1 MATDATTPALNDA
14 PTTELIPSQVGSHCA
29 NCHAP
34 MAADQRYC
42 LNCGERRGRPRF
54 SVGGASTHTVTEVVT
69 ESPAPPP
76 RTARGAGL
84 TLVAGIATLLIAM
97 GVGVLIGQ
105 KSSPSSPGQT
115 KVIQLGGGSSGTA
128 ANAGTGSTQASTGT
142 SKHTH
147 AARTKAAKNN
157 AAKTKVVVVHLTPKV
172 QKAATKAAAKVFG
185 SSGHLSKNVT
195 QNVGGSCASGT
206 AGCQNG
212 KFTGGF
218 FSP

>member
-1 MATDATTPALNDA
+1 
-14 PTTELIPSQVGSHCA
+14 
-29 NCHAP
+29 

-54 SVGGASTHTVTEVVT
+54 PVGGASTGTATEVVT
-69 ESPAPPP
+69 ETHAPPP
-76 RTARGAGL
+76 RPARGAGL
-84 TLVAGIATLLIAM
+84 TLVAGIATLLIAL

-105 KSSPSSPGQT
+105 KSSPSSPAQT
-115 KVIQLGGGSSGTA
+115 KVIQLGGGSAGTA
-128 ANAGTGSTQASTGT
+128 ATAGTASTQASTGT
-142 SKHTH
+142 GKHAH
-147 AARTKAAKNN
+147 AAKGKAAKS
-157 AAKTKVVVVHLTPKV
+157 KVVVVHLTPKV

-195 QNVGGSCASGT
+195 QNVGGSCTSGT

>member
-1 MATDATTPALNDA
+1 
-14 PTTELIPSQVGSHCA
+14 
-29 NCHAP
+29 

-42 LNCGERRGRPRF
+42 LNCGERRGAPRF
-54 SVGGASTHTVTEVVT
+54 PAGGASTHTATEVVT
-69 ESPAPPP
+69 ESHAPPP
-76 RTARGAGL
+76 RTPRGAGL

-105 KSSPSSPGQT
+105 NSSPTSSGQT

-128 ANAGTGSTQASTGT
+128 ANTGAGSTQASTGT
-142 SKHTH
+142 GNHTH
-147 AARTKAAKNN
+147 AAKGKSAKGKS
-157 AAKTKVVVVHLTPKV
+157 AKTKVVVVHLTPKV

-185 SSGHLSKNVT
+185 SSGHLSKNVA
-195 QNVGGSCASGT
+195 QSVGGSCTNGT

>member
-1 MATDATTPALNDA
+1 MAADTTTPARNDA
-14 PTTELIPSQVGSHCA
+14 PTTEFISSPVGSQCA

-34 MAADQRYC
+34 MASDQRYC
-42 LNCGERRGRPRF
+42 LNCGERRGGPRF
-54 SVGGASTHTVTEVVT
+54 PVGGPTTRTATEVVT
-69 ESPAPPP
+69 GPPAPPP

-105 KSSPSSPGQT
+105 KSSPTSSGQT
-115 KVIQLGGGSSGTA
+115 KVITLGGGASGTA
-128 ANAGTGSTQASTGT
+128 ATAGTGSPASTG
-142 SKHTH
+142 SSNHTH
-147 AARTKAAKNN
+147 AATGKSGKGK

-195 QNVGGSCASGT
+195 QNVGGSCTNGT

>member
-1 MATDATTPALNDA
+1 
-14 PTTELIPSQVGSHCA
+14 
-29 NCHAP
+29 

-42 LNCGERRGRPRF
+42 LNCGERRGGARF
-54 SVGGASTHTVTEVVT
+54 PVGGASTRTATEVVT

-105 KSSPSSPGQT
+105 KSSPSSSGQT

-128 ANAGTGSTQASTGT
+128 ANTGAGATQASTGA
-142 SKHTH
+142 SKGNH
-147 AARTKAAKNN
+147 AAKGKS
-157 AAKTKVVVVHLTPKV
+157 AKTKVVVVHLTPKA

-185 SSGHLSKNVT
+185 SSGNLSKNVA
-195 QNVGGSCASGT
+195 QKVGGSCANGT

>member
-1 MATDATTPALNDA
+1 
-14 PTTELIPSQVGSHCA
+14 
-29 NCHAP
+29 

-42 LNCGERRGRPRF
+42 LTCGERRGRARF
-54 SVGGASTHTVTEVVT
+54 PVGGANTRTGTEVVT

-105 KSSPSSPGQT
+105 KASPANSGQT
-115 KVIQLGGGSSGTA
+115 KVIQLGGGGSGPA
-128 ANAGTGSTQASTGT
+128 ANTGTGSTQASAGTGT
-142 SKHTH
+142 RTR
-147 AARTKAAKNN
+147 AAKGKSAKSKAA
-157 AAKTKVVVVHLTPKV
+157 TSKVVVVHLTPKV
-172 QKAATKAAAKVFG
+172 QKAATKAAARVFG

-195 QNVGGSCASGT
+195 QTVGGSCTSGT

>member
-1 MATDATTPALNDA
+1 MA
-14 PTTELIPSQVGSHCA
+14 V
-29 NCHAP
+29 
-34 MAADQRYC
+34 DQRYC
-42 LNCGERRGRPRF
+42 LNCGERRGGARF
-54 SVGGASTHTVTEVVT
+54 PVGGTSARTVTEVVT
-69 ESPAPPP
+69 EAPAPPP

-105 KSSPSSPGQT
+105 KSSPSNSAQT
-115 KVIQLGGGSSGTA
+115 KVIQLGGG
-128 ANAGTGSTQASTGT
+128 AGTTASSSPGAPRASTNVGN
-142 SKHTH
+142 HAH
-147 AARTKAAKNN
+147 AAKGKSGSRTAT
-157 AAKTKVVVVHLTPKV
+157 KTKVVVVHLTPKV
-172 QKAATKAAAKVFG
+172 QKAATKAASKVFG

-195 QNVGGSCASGT
+195 QSVGGACAAGT